1 MISEITQ
8 RMSSTNIVIR
18 IWCHIL
24 HSASDENCDKTQD
37 TIIQTWGVYFSG
49 LRYIG
54 ANLALNF
61 TSDCFKSNT
70 LVFQMLG
77 GYFCSYKSLK
87 LDIIP
92 TENEIEHSSLSSDSS
107 GKTLS
112 KVTLESKFIQHQ
124 KVKESRSISPN
135 KIIRKSDKEY
145 SKSHSPVERVLKA
158 NFPILKTSTSL
169 NIAPKQRDKREESLE
184 RKRDPN
190 YIYEHSPDTLDVLC
204 GDERS
209 GISKTT
215 SHEDFKEK
223 IDLSE
228 TAENYDLRNQSDG
241 APKYRYL
248 AINFLKSEIRHSYN
262 ASKLQKLHLLQYA
275 IKKKQEAVQQI
286 KERIY
291 KKSALA
297 NEWTQSQEDEMKLKS
312 KSRSQ
317 RNLFSPE
324 EEILDIGKS
333 SSQND
338 LSKNGRVREE
348 RPAVSNG
355 PRLTLKL
362 NDLLSFKVSLSF
374 FTPLN

>member
-1 MISEITQ
+1 
-8 RMSSTNIVIR
+8 MSSSNIVIR

-24 HSASDENCDKTQD
+24 HLSSEEKCDKPQD
-37 TIIQTWGVYFSG
+37 TIIQTWGIYFSG

-92 TENEIEHSSLSSDSS
+92 AENETEHGSLSPDTS

-112 KVTLESKFIQHQ
+112 KITLESKFIQHQ
-124 KVKESRSISPN
+124 KIKESRSISPN
-135 KIIRKSDKEY
+135 KFNRKFEREY
-145 SKSHSPVERVLKA
+145 SKSHSPVEKGMKQ
-158 NFPILKTSTSL
+158 NFPTLKTSTSL
-169 NIAPKQRDKREESLE
+169 NIAQNRERHREESLE

-190 YIYEHSPDTLDVLC
+190 YIYEHSPETLDVMS
-204 GDERS
+204 GDRRDLS
-209 GISKTT
+209 RKT
-215 SHEDFKEK
+215 SQEQLQEK

-228 TAENYDLRNQSDG
+228 IAENYDLRNESDG
-241 APKYRYL
+241 VPKYRYL
-248 AINFLKSEIRHSYN
+248 ALNFLKSEIRHSYN

-286 KERIY
+286 KEKIY
-291 KKSALA
+291 NKSALA
-297 NEWTQSQEDEMKLKS
+297 NEWSQSQEDEIKLKS

-324 EEILDIGKS
+324 EEILDVGKS

-348 RPAVSNG
+348 RPVSNG

-362 NDLLSFKVSLSF
+362 NDLLSYKVSFYFSF
-374 FTPLN
+374 IHLR

>member
-1 MISEITQ
+1 
-8 RMSSTNIVIR
+8 MSSTNIVIR

-24 HSASDENCDKTQD
+24 HSTSEENCDKSQD

-92 TENEIEHSSLSSDSS
+92 SENEIEHSSLSSDSS
-107 GKTLS
+107 GKTLT
-112 KVTLESKFIQHQ
+112 KITLESKFIQHH
-124 KVKESRSISPN
+124 KVKGPRSISPN
-135 KIIRKSDKEY
+135 KINRKSDKEY
-145 SKSHSPVERVLKA
+145 SKSHSPVERVLKQ

-169 NIAPKQRDKREESLE
+169 NISPKQRDKREESLE
-184 RKRDPN
+184 RKNDPN
-190 YIYEHSPDTLDVLC
+190 YIYEHSPKTLDVMC
-204 GDERS
+204 GDRLC
-209 GISKTT
+209 GISKTM
-215 SHEDFKEK
+215 SQEDLQDK

-228 TAENYDLRNQSDG
+228 TAENYDLRNQSDY

-262 ASKLQKLHLLQYA
+262 ASKLQKLHLLQYS

-297 NEWTQSQEDEMKLKS
+297 NEWTQSQEDEIKLKS

-324 EEILDIGKS
+324 EDILDISKS

-338 LSKNGRVREE
+338 LNKNGIVREE

-362 NDLLSFKVSLSF
+362 NDLLSFKVSLR
-374 FTPLN
+374 

>member
-1 MISEITQ
+1 
-8 RMSSTNIVIR
+8 MSSSNIVIR

-24 HSASDENCDKTQD
+24 QSYSEEKYDTPQD
-37 TIIQTWGVYFSG
+37 TIIQTWGIYFSG

-92 TENEIEHSSLSSDSS
+92 AENEIEHGSLSTDSS
-107 GKTLS
+107 DKSLS
-112 KVTLESKFIQHQ
+112 KITLESKFIQHQ

-135 KIIRKSDKEY
+135 KFNRKSDKEY
-145 SKSHSPVERVLKA
+145 SKSHSPVERGFKQ
-158 NFPILKTSTSL
+158 NFPTLKTSTSL
-169 NIAPKQRDKREESLE
+169 NIAQNQRDRHREESSE

-190 YIYEHSPDTLDVLC
+190 YIYEHSPETLDVMS
-204 GDERS
+204 GDGRS
-209 GISKTT
+209 SLSKTT
-215 SHEDFKEK
+215 SQEQLQEK

-228 TAENYDLRNQSDG
+228 TAESYDLRNESDG

-248 AINFLKSEIRHSYN
+248 ALNFLKSEIRHSYN

-286 KERIY
+286 KEKIY
-291 KKSALA
+291 TKSALA
-297 NEWTQSQEDEMKLKS
+297 NEWSQSQEDEIKLKS

-324 EEILDIGKS
+324 EEILGNGKS
-333 SSQND
+333 SSQYD
-338 LSKNGRVREE
+338 LNKNGRVREE

-362 NDLLSFKVSLSF
+362 NDLLSFKVSFPFIL
-374 FTPLN
+374 TINI